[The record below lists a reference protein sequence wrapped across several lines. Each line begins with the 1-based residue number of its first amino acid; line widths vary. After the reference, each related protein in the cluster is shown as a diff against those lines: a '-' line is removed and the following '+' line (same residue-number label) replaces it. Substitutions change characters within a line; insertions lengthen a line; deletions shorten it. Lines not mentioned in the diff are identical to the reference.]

1 MSVKIRLRRTGKLG
15 MASHRIVVCD
25 SHSPRDGR
33 FIETIGYYDPR
44 HEDEKINI
52 ERAKYWIGVGAQPSD
67 TVKAILKRAENG
79 TGARK
84 APKKVAPAP
93 APKPAPAPEAAPA
106 QEEAPAPAEA

>member
-1 MSVKIRLRRTGKLG
+1 

-44 HEDEKINI
+44 HEDEKINL

-67 TVKAILKRAENG
+67 TVKAIIKRAEEG
-79 TGARK
+79 RGARK
-84 APKKVAPAP
+84 APKKAAP
-93 APKPAPAPEAAPA
+93 APKPAPAPEPAPA
-106 QEEAPAPAEA
+106 QEEAAAPAEA